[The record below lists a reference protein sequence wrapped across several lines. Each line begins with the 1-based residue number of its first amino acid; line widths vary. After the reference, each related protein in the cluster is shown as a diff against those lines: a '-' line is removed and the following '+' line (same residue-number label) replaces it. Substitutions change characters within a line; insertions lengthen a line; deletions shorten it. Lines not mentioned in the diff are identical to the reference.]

1 MARKEVAKP
10 ITVNY
15 GDYYSHLLLWQKALL
30 IVPLWAIAVIPLIGF
45 AAHQAG
51 HWCMQLVFGA
61 LLASFCMYFLQDMLK
76 RKIKIDDDFIFFGFR
91 AVPISSLISVDVTYK
106 KGRFLPVELVL
117 ISQSGN
123 KLKFALSRLS
133 ENAVESLLKQLHA
146 RNSDLHAATVLNS
159 LVKCRSIES
168 KLSHTS
174 DTLVLSYQSR
184 QFITQS
190 VDSFVSTAKKWARV
204 GPVIAFALAL
214 PAWIAFLNNLYLWLV
229 PSSVNN
235 SPLYLY
241 RFLLVSAETFW
252 RWWTSATQQVGEA
265 VGDVGNNTGLVAVAV
280 ASIMVFVGILVQQLL
295 RPNCIRLT
303 TNSLSL
309 ATRFGEF
316 LLPAR
321 VMQLQQISSVVL
333 FKHKHGDHIRI
344 TNNKGKALDLKLA
357 SITPSDRQTLLRRLE
372 KSVPGLIDPEVSR
385 SMLPGS
391 ERSYT
396 EIWLRSLTDSPERK
410 TLDPLEPG
418 QLVGDNRFEV
428 LRSIGVGGQGKAYL
442 CRVLDHCGSEP
453 ETVVL
458 KETIVPVFSDGAVRK
473 RALESFEKEARLL
486 MDLKDES
493 IVKLLDYFI
502 EDHRAYLVL
511 EHIDGCSLRETVKLQ
526 GALGV
531 RQVFSLA
538 LQMCNMLTYLHSRST
553 VHRDFTP
560 DNLILNSR
568 GTLKLIDFNVAQNL
582 QNGFSGTIVG
592 KHAYLPPEQF
602 RGQATTQS
610 DLYAFGSTLY
620 YLLTGT
626 DPEPISQ
633 SSPSTRNP
641 EVSKALNEIVK
652 RSTALQ
658 TNNRYRTAAEIESDL
673 VAAQEAEYST
683 WTVQQGAGT

>member
-1 MARKEVAKP
+1 MARKEVAKSV
-10 ITVNY
+10 TVTY

-30 IVPLWAIAVIPLIGF
+30 VVPLWAIAMIPLIGY

-51 HWCMQLVFGA
+51 NWCMQLVFGA
-61 LLASFCMYFLQDMLK
+61 LLASFCMYFFQDMLK

-117 ISQSGN
+117 TCQSGQ
-123 KLKFALSRLS
+123 KLKFALGRLS
-133 ENAVESLLKQLHA
+133 ESAVENILKQLHA
-146 RNSDLHAATVLNS
+146 RNSNLHAATVLNS
-159 LVKCRSIES
+159 LVKCRNAES
-168 KLSHTS
+168 KVAQTG
-174 DTLVLSYQSR
+174 DTVLFNYQSR

-190 VDSFVSTAKKWARV
+190 AESFVSTAKKWARV
-204 GPVIAFALAL
+204 GPVVAFVLTTTS
-214 PAWIAFLNNLYLWLV
+214 WITFLNHLYLWLV
-229 PSSVNN
+229 PAAQNN

-241 RFLLVSAETFW
+241 SFVQEGFSSLG
-252 RWWTSATQQVGEA
+252 WWIGESTREMGQTA
-265 VGDVGNNTGLVAVAV
+265 HDVGINPGIIGFAA
-280 ASIMVFVGILVQQLL
+280 ASIAVFVGILIRQLL
-295 RPNCIRLT
+295 EPNSIRLSST
-303 TNSLSL
+303 TLSL

-316 LLPAR
+316 LLPVR
-321 VMQLQQISSVVL
+321 VMQLQQIASVVL
-333 FKHKHGDHIRI
+333 FKHKQGDHIRI
-344 TNNKGKALDLKLA
+344 TNSKGKTLDLKLA
-357 SITPSDRQTLLRRLE
+357 SIAPAHRQTLLRKLE
-372 KSVPGLIDPEVSR
+372 KSVPGRIDHEVSR

-442 CRVLDHCGSEP
+442 CRPSDHSESSP

-458 KETIVPVFSDGAVRK
+458 KETIVPVFSDGSVRT

-486 MDLKDES
+486 MELKDES

-526 GALGV
+526 GALGA
-531 RQVFSLA
+531 RQVLSLA
-538 LQMCNMLTYLHSRST
+538 LQMCNMLTYLHSRSI

-568 GTLKLIDFNVAQNL
+568 GILKLIDFNVAQNL

-633 SSPSTRNP
+633 SSPSTKNP
-641 EVSKALNEIVK
+641 AVSQALNEIVK
-652 RSTALQ
+652 HSTALQ
-658 TNNRYRTAAEIESDL
+658 ATNRYRSAAEIETDL
-673 VAAQEAEYST
+673 VAEQEAEYST
-683 WTVQQGAGT
+683 CTVQQGAST